1 MPRRKPPED
10 PYDLRKKPYWRNI
23 KLQFSDD
30 ELELFI
36 VLWSQMVGQFKED
49 VLPTEEMQIIDV
61 IKLEILLNRLLKQ
74 QNFLMTDIARGEE
87 LIAKME
93 KDDDV
98 ERIEIAQESIK
109 LKGLRQEYDNLSK
122 EIRDTMKEKQRLF
135 EQLKATRSQ
144 RVQKIDGK
152 QTFNLWM
159 QKLMNDYGL
168 KKKMGLEMEKMRLAS
183 EAEKKRLAAL
193 HTYAN
198 LEVDRPF
205 LNADTVQEGD

>member
-1 MPRRKPPED
+1 MSESGKLTYLHKVLEQSVKDGKSFTHEESVVHGPRG
-10 PYDLRKKPYWRNI
+10 LTI
-23 KLQFSDD
+23 KYYS
-30 ELELFI
+30 
-36 VLWSQMVGQFKED
+36 K
-49 VLPTEEMQIIDV
+49 
-61 IKLEILLNRLLKQ
+61 
-74 QNFLMTDIARGEE
+74 
-87 LIAKME
+87 

-183 EAEKKRLAAL
+183 EAEKKRWAAL

>member
-1 MPRRKPPED
+1 
-10 PYDLRKKPYWRNI
+10 
-23 KLQFSDD
+23 
-30 ELELFI
+30 
-36 VLWSQMVGQFKED
+36 
-49 VLPTEEMQIIDV
+49 
-61 IKLEILLNRLLKQ
+61 
-74 QNFLMTDIARGEE
+74 MTDIARGEE

-168 KKKMGLEMEKMRLAS
+168 KKRWA
-183 EAEKKRLAAL
+183 
-193 HTYAN
+193 
-198 LEVDRPF
+198 
-205 LNADTVQEGD
+205 